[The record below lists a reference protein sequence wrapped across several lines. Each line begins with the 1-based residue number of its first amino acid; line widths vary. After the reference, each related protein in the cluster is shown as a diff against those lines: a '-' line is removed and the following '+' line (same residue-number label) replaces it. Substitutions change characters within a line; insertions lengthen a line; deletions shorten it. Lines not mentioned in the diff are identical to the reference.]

1 MTGTMREIKILESVM
16 LGTTD
21 YDFKSII
28 IINKEVPSLRSSQ
41 ILWKNLCGKNTL
53 ISDRLYICKK
63 EYNNLEAERKI
74 TKFKNCK
81 KTQWFV
87 KN

>member
-1 MTGTMREIKILESVM
+1 MKEWIKGSMTGTMREIKILESLM

-28 IINKEVPSLRSSQ
+28 IINKEAKVPSLRSSQ
-41 ILWKNLCGKNTL
+41 ILWENLCGKNTL

-63 EYNNLEAERKI
+63 EYYNLKAERKI
-74 TKFKNCK
+74 RKF
-81 KTQWFV
+81 
-87 KN
+87 